1 MNIYD
6 VKVAVLIPDRGDRP
20 TFLAQCLKMMN
31 RQTLRPMRI
40 EIVNDAPMSNA
51 VDITWRYRLGYERIC
66 TKYDVRSTIENINLI
81 AFIENDDWY
90 HPQYLERMVEAWLK
104 VGQPDMLGLDHTV
117 YYHIAERAWFTMH
130 HHTRSSAMNT
140 LIKPNL
146 DIEWPLDCD
155 PYTDAWLWTRQCF
168 VPQSI
173 CVNGNMSPIYWPMPG
188 KAIITPN
195 AEWCVGIKHGTGL
208 CGGKNHTDNL
218 HRYVNKDADG
228 AWLRQIVG
236 EEDAGFYLEAIT

>member
-1 MNIYD
+1 MNVCD

-20 TFLAQCLKMMN
+20 KFLAQCLAMMH
-31 RQTLRPMRI
+31 RQTLQPVHI
-40 EIVNDAPMSNA
+40 ELVNDTAMSNA
-51 VDITWRYRLGYERIC
+51 VDITWRYRVGYKRISSFGSAQDD
-66 TKYDVRSTIENINLI
+66 TPFDVI

-90 HPQYLERMVEAWLK
+90 HPQYLENMVEAWLK

-146 DIEWPLDCD
+146 DIEWPLDYD
-155 PYTDAWLWTRQCF
+155 PYTDVWLWTRECF
-168 VPQSI
+168 VPQI
-173 CVNGNMSPIYWPMPG
+173 EKNIRGVRYPMPG
-188 KAIITPN
+188 KAIIGSN
-195 AEWCVGIKHGTGL
+195 FEWCVGIKHGTGL

-218 HRYVNKDADG
+218 HRYVHKDGDG
-228 AWLRQIVG
+228 AWLRQVAG
-236 EEDAGFYLEAIT
+236 EEDAAFYLQPIT